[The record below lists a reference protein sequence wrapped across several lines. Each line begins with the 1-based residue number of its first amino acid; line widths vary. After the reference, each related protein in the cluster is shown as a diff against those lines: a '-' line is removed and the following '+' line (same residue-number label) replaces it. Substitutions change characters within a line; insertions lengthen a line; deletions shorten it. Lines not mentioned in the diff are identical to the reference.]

1 MTKNVTNC
9 KILLFL
15 APDGVF
21 DHFKRLKLTPGHCQW
36 SHWGPESFTGIFPA
50 LLLAEIVNERLKILT
65 SLLFDLQTSV
75 RGQNGVE
82 FDQESAGHGP
92 RHVTHLLDLLLAE
105 VANERLKILTFL
117 FFDQQTSVRG
127 QNWVEFCQESTGHVR
142 FFLALLLAEIANGSE
157 WLRMTPG
164 WVRVRAR
171 GEGRGGLFLGRFYF
185 SKWLT
190 LPVLGHKK
198 VLVLT
203 IWIFEF
209 WIVGNKQWYL
219 VFIFIHFLQFLNT
232 IQTIQIVEAE

>member
-1 MTKNVTNC
+1 MVP
-9 KILLFL
+9 
-15 APDGVF
+15 A
-21 DHFKRLKLTPGHCQW
+21 LKPSLR
-36 SHWGPESFTGIFPA
+36 A
-50 LLLAEIVNERLKILT
+50 LLLAKIANERLKILT

-157 WLRMTPG
+157 
-164 WVRVRAR
+164 
-171 GEGRGGLFLGRFYF
+171 
-185 SKWLT
+185 
-190 LPVLGHKK
+190 
-198 VLVLT
+198 
-203 IWIFEF
+203 
-209 WIVGNKQWYL
+209 
-219 VFIFIHFLQFLNT
+219 
-232 IQTIQIVEAE
+232 